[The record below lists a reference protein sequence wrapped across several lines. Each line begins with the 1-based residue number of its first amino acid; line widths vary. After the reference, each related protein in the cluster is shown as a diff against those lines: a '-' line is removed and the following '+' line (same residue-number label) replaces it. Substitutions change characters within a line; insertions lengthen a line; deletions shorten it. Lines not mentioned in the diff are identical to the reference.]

1 MTRDMKDELLF
12 EILFLG
18 FLRFA
23 ASFPLTA
30 NSIVF
35 PSPNAGADACES
47 GDLTLPLVDVLAPPS
62 LPNSK
67 ESRPSL
73 GCSCMLA
80 WTPDLG
86 LAVVLTL

>member
-1 MTRDMKDELLF
+1 MNEELLF
-12 EILFLG
+12 AILFLG

-23 ASFPLTA
+23 ASFPLTG

-47 GDLTLPLVDVLAPPS
+47 GDLTLPLVDVLAPAS
-62 LPNSK
+62 LLNSK

-80 WTPDLG
+80 WMPDLA
-86 LAVVLTL
+86 LTLVLTL

>member
-1 MTRDMKDELLF
+1 MTRDMNDELLF
-12 EILFLG
+12 AMLFLG

-23 ASFPLTA
+23 ASFPLGV
-30 NSIVF
+30 NSDAF
-35 PSPNAGADACES
+35 PSPNAGADACDS

-62 LPNSK
+62 LPTSK

-80 WTPDLG
+80 CTPVL
-86 LAVVLTL
+86 VLTL